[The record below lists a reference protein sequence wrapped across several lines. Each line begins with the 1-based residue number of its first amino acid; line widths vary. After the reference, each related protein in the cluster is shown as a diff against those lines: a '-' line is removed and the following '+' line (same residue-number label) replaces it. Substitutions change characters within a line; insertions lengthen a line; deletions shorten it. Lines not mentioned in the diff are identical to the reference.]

1 MSSEQ
6 HDIIV
11 CNSWDWN
18 IDNPFNPQY
27 ITDTL
32 EHMFQ
37 LYMHIYVCAVIV
49 YYVSSKCTID
59 ENQMISKNVKSTMNF
74 FLFNLIYLGMLSEL
88 NEMNINGSS
97 REDLDFLEANFN

>member
-27 ITDTL
+27 ITDIVK
-32 EHMFQ
+32 HMFR
-37 LYMHIYVCAVIV
+37 LYACYVV
-49 YYVSSKCTID
+49 CT
-59 ENQMISKNVKSTMNF
+59 VHGTM
-74 FLFNLIYLGMLSEL
+74 
-88 NEMNINGSS
+88 
-97 REDLDFLEANFN
+97 